1 LSLASRRSSE
11 PKPSQ
16 CQVDEQCAN
25 GSVSP
30 AASEA
35 EGSARQGLER
45 CLGRC

>member
-11 PKPSQ
+11 PKASQ
-16 CQVDEQCAN
+16 CQVDEQCVN

-30 AASEA
+30 AASEV